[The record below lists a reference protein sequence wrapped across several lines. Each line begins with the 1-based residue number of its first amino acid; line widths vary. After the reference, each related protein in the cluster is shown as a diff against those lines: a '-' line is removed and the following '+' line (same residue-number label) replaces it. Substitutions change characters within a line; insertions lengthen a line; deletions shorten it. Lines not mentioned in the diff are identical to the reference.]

1 MKFLLSDRR
10 IVIVVLL
17 LYLAAG
23 IVVWFTTRAF
33 YFEGDSAMH
42 YLMARYAPQH
52 PDLYFDHWGKPF
64 FTLVASPFAQ
74 FGQSG
79 IVLFNLICMT
89 VAAWLTYKTAEKFRF
104 RYAVL
109 APILFLFTPFVFVT
123 TLSGLTEPFSAL
135 MFSLSLFFFSS
146 RKFWLAALI
155 MSFLP
160 FCRSEGLVLIT
171 GFVFLFLW
179 RRNWPALLLLG
190 TGTVVYSVAGWMA
203 GKSFLWAFTEIPYA
217 NLNSQYG
224 SGGWFDFAIGLQYV
238 TGIPVYLLLILG
250 LLLTLFLIF
259 CKRLPLFS
267 DELFA
272 ALIPFLLF
280 FSFHTIAWANGS
292 FSSMGLKRVFVTVL
306 PAMALLAAR
315 GLEWPAVLIRR
326 EKINGIIVVPILAYV
341 VVFPFMPNPAA
352 FQYPCEFRSKPEHV
366 IFNALAK
373 TDWIKDKRICCS
385 HPFMAVYAERD
396 PFNAGSYMMLHEWNQ
411 ENANP
416 GDVLIWDNW
425 FAVVESH
432 IEQKSLQ
439 ENSNLTQLKELQLEY
454 CGREGRVV
462 LFMNE

>member
-1 MKFLLSDRR
+1 MKILVAYKRFGLVL
-10 IVIVVLL
+10 LL

-23 IVVWFTTRAF
+23 IAVWFTTRAF

-52 PDLYFDHWGKPF
+52 PELFFDHWGKPF
-64 FTLVASPFAQ
+64 FTLIASPFAQ

-79 IVLFNLICMT
+79 IVLFNLLCMT
-89 VAAWLTYKTAEKFRF
+89 VAAWLTYRTAEKLLI

-109 APILFLFTPFVFVT
+109 VPILFLFTPFVFVT
-123 TLSGLTEPFSAL
+123 TLSGLTEPFSTL
-135 MFSLSLFFFSS
+135 MFSLSLYLFSS
-146 RKFWLAALI
+146 RKYGQAALVL
-155 MSFLP
+155 SFLP
-160 FCRSEGLVLIT
+160 FCRSEGLVLIS
-171 GFVFLFLW
+171 GFAFLYLW
-179 RRNWPALLLLG
+179 RRNWTALLLLG
-190 TGTVVYSVAGWMA
+190 TGTVAYSLAGWLA
-203 GKSFLWAFTEIPYA
+203 GKSILWAFTEIPYA

-259 CKRLPLFS
+259 RKRIPLFS

-280 FSFHTIAWANGS
+280 FSFHTIAWATGS
-292 FSSMGLKRVFVTVL
+292 FSSMGLKRVFVTIL
-306 PAMALLAAR
+306 PSMALMAAK
-315 GLEWPAVLIRR
+315 GLEWPATLIQKR
-326 EKINGIIVVPILAYV
+326 KVVTVIVSLLIAYV

-373 TDWIKDKRICCS
+373 TDWIKDKRICCT
-385 HPFMAVYAERD
+385 HPFMAVYADRD
-396 PFNAGSYMMLHEWNQ
+396 PFDTSQYMLLHEWNQ
-411 ENANP
+411 GNAKTN
-416 GDVLIWDNW
+416 DVLIWDNW
-425 FAVVESH
+425 FAVVESR
-432 IEQKSLQ
+432 IELESLQ
-439 ENSNLTQLKELQLEY
+439 KNSNLTQLKELQLEY

-462 LFMNE
+462 VFITE